1 MRSSVVR
8 ALFLALGALCV
19 VLGVIGAVVPVLPT
33 VPFLLLASACF
44 VRSSDRAHRWLLARP
59 VVGPAI
65 RDYEAGLGIPLRA
78 KRSAIAMLWASLAL
92 SGWLVGRGDVAAV
105 LALIGAAVTIYLLR
119 LPTRAT
125 GA

>member
-19 VLGVIGAVVPVLPT
+19 ALALVGAVVPVLPT

-44 VRSSDRAHRWLLARP
+44 VRSSSRVHRWLLARP

-65 RDYEAGLGIPLRA
+65 RDYEAGLGIPPRA
-78 KRSAIAMLWASLAL
+78 RRSAITMLWASLAL
-92 SGWLVGRGDVAAV
+92 SGMLVGRLDAGIA
-105 LALIGAAVTIYLLR
+105 LALAGAAVTIYLLR
-119 LPTRAT
+119 LPTRTA
-125 GA
+125 G